1 MGDSRVSRLQ
11 EIYAQA
17 MARRRDAL
25 ACVSPEEL
33 LALIRR
39 EGPEARRLEVLDH
52 VMSCQA
58 CHREFELLRSLE
70 SAGARSGGKL
80 QARSIGR
87 RLAPLALAASL
98 ILAVGVGL
106 LVRERNQRG
115 DTTRGAGQG
124 VVLLAP
130 ATDLPPAETI
140 TFAWRPVAGAERYR
154 IELLNQ
160 AGSVV
165 FTQLT
170 PDTALTLTSRLL
182 QPDTAYRWWV
192 RDATPGA
199 QRSSTLR
206 PLRIRSR

>member
-1 MGDSRVSRLQ
+1 MSKLE

-25 ACVSPEEL
+25 DCVSPEEI

-39 EGPEARRLEVLDH
+39 EGAEARRLEVLDH

-58 CHREFELLRSLE
+58 CHREFELLRALE
-70 SAGARSGGKL
+70 SAGARSGGPTEV
-80 QARSIGR
+80 RSLTR

-106 LVRERNQRG
+106 LVRDRNQRG
-115 DTTRGAGQG
+115 DTTRGAGL
-124 VVLLAP
+124 VLLAP
-130 ATDLPPAETI
+130 PTEIAPSESI
-140 TFAWRPVAGAERYR
+140 TFVWRPVAGAERYR

-160 AGSVV
+160 AGTVV
-165 FTQLT
+165 FTQLSL
-170 PDTALTLTSRLL
+170 DTSLTVTARLL
-182 QPDTAYRWWV
+182 EPDSAYRWWV

-199 QRSSTLR
+199 QRSSVLR